1 MMIKLRVLLLE
12 ILTFISANVHF
23 IKVNIDLVEFKTIY
37 CKWEVNIIKKMQHD
51 RIYLYVYMHYK
62 EYLLT
67 TPIY

>member
-1 MMIKLRVLLLE
+1 MMTKLRVLLLE

-23 IKVNIDLVEFKTIY
+23 IKVNIDLVELKTIY
-37 CKWEVNIIKKMQHD
+37 CMWEVNIIKKMQHD

-62 EYLLT
+62 AYLLT